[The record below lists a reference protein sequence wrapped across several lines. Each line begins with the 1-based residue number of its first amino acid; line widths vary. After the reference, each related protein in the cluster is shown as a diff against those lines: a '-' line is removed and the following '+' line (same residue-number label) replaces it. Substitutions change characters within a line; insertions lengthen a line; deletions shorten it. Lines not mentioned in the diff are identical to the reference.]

1 MPAFEERIEE
11 FRCTIS
17 HNGRRVVVTL
27 PVKERYT
34 VEEVLREAQIE
45 LRGYEVRRANI
56 TLTVTDTIL
65 HGHHIEVVEVRQQ
78 TGGAEEIK
86 IDIVAFGQ
94 RHSVRLP
101 RRDGSYTVEEVM
113 QRTTIPNWNR
123 CQFRRGDG
131 YTVETTT
138 VVENGHVI
146 YVLTKIKG
154 N

>member
-56 TLTVTDTIL
+56 TLTVTDTVL
-65 HGHHIEVVEVRQQ
+65 HGHHIEVIEVRQQ

-94 RHSVRLP
+94 RHTVRLP

-123 CQFRRGDG
+123 CQFRSGTG
-131 YTVETTT
+131 FTVETTT

>member
-17 HNGRRVVVTL
+17 HNGRRVVVTM

-56 TLTVTDTIL
+56 TLTVTDSVL
-65 HGHHIEVVEVRQQ
+65 HGHHIEVIEVRQQ
-78 TGGAEEIK
+78 TGAEEIK

-94 RHSVRLP
+94 RHTVRLP

-113 QRTTIPNWNR
+113 HHTSIPNWNR